1 MPQLILT
8 PPTFVEGQ
16 TIEIRQEDGRKVSVF
31 WRDEDTLVID
41 GDERP
46 ILMTEW
52 DADSIAFA
60 FIGADE
66 NKADYAWLD
75 DEDSD
80 EIASALSNEFAK
92 LRERDAAHRAERIER
107 LVAEVAQSAEEE
119 KGQSL
124 TEAELAYI
132 RKLVRDQV
140 IGRTSA

>member
-41 GDERP
+41 GGERH
-46 ILMTEW
+46 ILLTEW

-60 FIGADE
+60 FVGATEAD
-66 NKADYAWLD
+66 ADYTALAE
-75 DEDSD
+75 EDPD
-80 EIASALSNEFAK
+80 AIASVLSDEFAK
-92 LRERDAAHRAERIER
+92 LRARDAAHRAARIER
-107 LVAEVAQSAEEE
+107 LVAEVAQSAEEA
-119 KGQSL
+119 KRQPL

-140 IGRTSA
+140 IGRTNA